1 MYLCAQQTGKF
12 QPDFDPLLAAI
23 LRRDPAGV
31 VVITENIHGHFVAE
45 QLRRRLAVTMPD
57 VAERVVFFPAQ
68 PHPDYLSLVAA
79 ADVLLDP
86 LHFAGGNSTYDGFS
100 LNKPIV
106 TLPLEFARGRYTLA
120 CYKKMGMSD
129 CVASTPEEYVEMAV
143 ALGTDPGLRS
153 RVEAKTR
160 ETSDAI
166 FEDADAV
173 REHVRIFSELVEL
186 ARSGVG
192 LDPLPAN
199 L

>member
-1 MYLCAQQTGKF
+1 M
-12 QPDFDPLLAAI
+12 
-23 LRRDPAGV
+23 
-31 VVITENIHGHFVAE
+31 
-45 QLRRRLAVTMPD
+45 
-57 VAERVVFFPAQ
+57 
-68 PHPDYLSLVAA
+68 
-79 ADVLLDP
+79 
-86 LHFAGGNSTYDGFS
+86 
-100 LNKPIV
+100 

-160 ETSDAI
+160 ETCDAI